1 MSLII
6 GRFLDCGAELFCV
19 RCWTPNVPAGAGVG
33 WRHEKSLWG
42 TVWNASIRQRARTPP
57 QVWLL
62 VKLIFSVEF
71 LNLPQLVENK
81 QRPTWSVS
89 MLHCSCNAKESN
101 FVPFWWLP
109 LRENKDRVDF
119 ARIHPSSSCHR
130 DLTSHLIVPGG
141 SQLGTEPS
149 AHAHPAHHHWMPRTG
164 SPSLWMGHS
173 YGKQMPSVFAI
184 LMILDYNILHSLV
197 EFLHVLVN

>member
-1 MSLII
+1 MKTRKEST
-6 GRFLDCGAELFCV
+6 RNSLDCLHTTESENSSSGMTISQIDVSNWISVSVIC
-19 RCWTPNVPAGAGVG
+19 
-33 WRHEKSLWG
+33 
-42 TVWNASIRQRARTPP
+42 
-57 QVWLL
+57 
-62 VKLIFSVEF
+62 KL
-71 LNLPQLVENK
+71 
-81 QRPTWSVS
+81 RPTWRVS
-89 MLHCSCNAKESN
+89 MLHCSCNSLESN
-101 FVPFWWLP
+101 IVPFWWLL

-119 ARIHPSSSCHR
+119 ARIHPSSSCHG

-184 LMILDYNILHSLV
+184 LMILDCNILHGLV

>member
-6 GRFLDCGAELFCV
+6 GGNLDCGAELFCV
-19 RCWTPNVPAGAGVG
+19 RCWTPNVPAGSGAE
-33 WRHEKSLWG
+33 WRREKSLRG
-42 TVWNASIRQRARTPP
+42 TAWTASIWQRARTPP

-62 VKLIFSVEF
+62 VKLMFPITF
-71 LNLPQLVENK
+71 LYQSYVNK
-81 QRPTWSVS
+81 DQFKELTCCT
-89 MLHCSCNAKESN
+89 HCSCNSLESN
-101 FVPFWWLP
+101 VVPFWWLL
-109 LRENKDRVDF
+109 LRDNKDRVDF
-119 ARIHPSSSCHR
+119 ARIHPSSGCHG

-173 YGKQMPSVFAI
+173 YGKPMPSVFDI
-184 LMILDYNILHSLV
+184 LMILDCNILHSLV
-197 EFLHVLVN
+197 EFLHVLVI